1 MCTFVDRQ
9 AGFFAL
15 QYIIEEVFSL
25 IENRL
30 RRVRAAMERAGLKQL
45 IVTQPQALYYLT
57 GLWANPMD
65 RLDALVITKDRCRL
79 LCYVLAVIEPQ
90 DCELTVYSDTGETID
105 RLSQLLESG
114 STGVDGYMHSRF
126 LLPLQRQRPD
136 LLLQVPSCVEECRML
151 KDEDEIAR
159 LRYASEIT
167 DLVFA
172 DALPQMKEGM
182 TEIDLGQVF
191 SASFEKH
198 GVGRFAGNPMV
209 CFGAG
214 SAEPH
219 HSPCDARLA
228 PGDAVS
234 VDTGKRINGY
244 YSDMTRTVF
253 FKSCSQEQER
263 VYQTVLEA
271 NLSALSHVKP
281 GAQYSDVHRAACKVI
296 ADAGYG
302 EYYPH
307 NTSHGIGIDYH
318 EEPFYSNR
326 VPIVLQEG
334 MCFSVE
340 PGIYLPGRFGVRIED
355 LVVVTK
361 DGYSLLNHAPKELTI
376 LK

>member
-1 MCTFVDRQ
+1 M
-9 AGFFAL
+9 
-15 QYIIEEVFSL
+15 

-30 RRVRAAMERAGLKQL
+30 KRVRAAMQRYGLDQL
-45 IVTQPQALYYLT
+45 IVTQPPALFYLT

-65 RLDALVITKDRCRL
+65 RLDALIITQEHCRI
-79 LCYVLAVIEPQ
+79 LCYVLAVIEPD
-90 DCELTVYSDTGETID
+90 DCELTVFSDTGETID

-114 STGVDGYMHSRF
+114 VTGVDGYMHSRY
-126 LLPLQRQRPD
+126 LLPLQTLRPD
-136 LLLQVPSCVEECRML
+136 IRLQVSSCVEESRML
-151 KDEDEIAR
+151 KDAQEIAR
-159 LRYASEIT
+159 MRYASEIT

-172 DALPQMKEGM
+172 DSLPRLREGM
-182 TEIDLGQVF
+182 TEVDLGQVF
-191 SASFEKH
+191 SAGFEHH
-198 GVGRFAGNPMV
+198 GVGRFAGDPMV

-219 HSPCDARLA
+219 HVPGNARLV

-253 FKSCSQEQER
+253 FRSCSPEQR
-263 VYQTVLEA
+263 KVYQTVLEA
-271 NLSALSHVKP
+271 NMAALEKVKP
-281 GAQYSDVHRAACKVI
+281 GASYSDVHHAACKVI
-296 ADAGYG
+296 DDAGYG
-302 EYYPH
+302 EFFPH

-326 VPIVLQEG
+326 IPVILQEG

-355 LVVVTK
+355 LVVVTSN
-361 DGYSLLNHAPKELTI
+361 GYSLLNHAPKELTI
-376 LK
+376 IN